1 MQIAY
6 YDQTI
11 MQPFIE
17 GQLGLK
23 FDAVQ
28 SEALKYV
35 AQFFG
40 MTQSFEAPEQGD
52 ILSRGLRESTGEP
65 EMCCIQE
72 YLGLQTF
79 NQHTAPFV
87 ELIVQQRLQQNK

>member
-35 AQFFG
+35 A
-40 MTQSFEAPEQGD
+40 
-52 ILSRGLRESTGEP
+52 
-65 EMCCIQE
+65 
-72 YLGLQTF
+72 
-79 NQHTAPFV
+79 
-87 ELIVQQRLQQNK
+87 